1 MLGTLPTKSLQGSS
15 EEGFLIFFE
24 TNVLGL
30 PTMAH
35 RHFVLAQRIV
45 IVGPRC
51 SGKVRTLA
59 GLARARASLEPDSRF
74 VLLTAEGVVES
85 PFCGKFWDGMREAG
99 RLVTFSYFHDD
110 ESAWRQYVAE
120 PQCVFLCLG
129 MRRHPTPLD
138 LHVVATCKTMAVFQ
152 YILGN
157 KTTFDQHPRDVVWCL
172 SVQGA
177 GVYRTLFHD
186 KLGAS
191 LRTREFPA
199 LRSGTAARP
208 TVIVCRWR

>member
-1 MLGTLPTKSLQGSS
+1 M
-15 EEGFLIFFE
+15 
-24 TNVLGL
+24 
-30 PTMAH
+30 
-35 RHFVLAQRIV
+35 
-45 IVGPRC
+45 
-51 SGKVRTLA
+51 
-59 GLARARASLEPDSRF
+59 
-74 VLLTAEGVVES
+74 LLTAEGVVES

-99 RLVTFSYFHDD
+99 RLVTFAYFHDN
-110 ESAWRQYVAE
+110 ESAWRQYVAQ

-138 LHVVATCKTMAVFQ
+138 LHMVATCKTIAVFE

-157 KTTFDQHPRDVVWCL
+157 ETSFDQHPRDVVWCL

-191 LRTREFPA
+191 LRTRGFPA
-199 LRSGTAARP
+199 LRSGTDSSAANSHFLQMEVMDKRAQTIEFWTW
-208 TVIVCRWR
+208 TVADLQELYLHMQWSLMRSAWISVVATGSLVNARSVATR